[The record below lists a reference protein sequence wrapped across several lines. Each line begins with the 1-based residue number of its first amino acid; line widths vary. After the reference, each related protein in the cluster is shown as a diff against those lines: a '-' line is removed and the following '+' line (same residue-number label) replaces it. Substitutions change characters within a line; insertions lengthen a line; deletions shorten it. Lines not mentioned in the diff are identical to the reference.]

1 MNKRLSLI
9 LFFAL
14 FLSALSWAQSL
25 SGIITYDNG
34 DAVPYATVYINE
46 IRHGTTANIKGEY
59 LINLDPGSYTIFF
72 QSLGFSPTIKNVT
85 ITDQDLEMD
94 ITLSI
99 QYYIIPEVRIT
110 STGEDPAYAI
120 MRKAIGL
127 SPYYLN
133 QVDYYKAEVYIKGSF
148 VLRKIPKIMQRNLAV
163 NEEDIKVGEAYIIE
177 SINEIEFNAPDKY
190 VQRIIAQQSTLPD
203 AGNTDVSPMDV
214 VKASFYQPVLADVAI
229 SPLAPNAFA
238 HYKYRYEGSTPQGK
252 YVINK
257 ISVIPRRKSQQVFY
271 GTIYIIEDLWC
282 LHSLDLSNDNLA
294 GTINIKQVY
303 TPIIDDIWMPVSHM
317 FDINVSIV
325 GVKGDGEYGS
335 AITYNSVQPNTELE
349 KPSSIGVVDYTI
361 DESLLE
367 EKPLSQ
373 DQEKIEKIL
382 DKGELSNRD
391 MAKLS
396 RLMNKEAKEST
407 PDNASLE
414 IVSTRDFSVDEE
426 ANKRDSTYWNGIR
439 PIPLSDEEFKS
450 IRVSDSLKTISSARL
465 ARRAGEPGDSTEL
478 ENDNRFL
485 RTLSHISFGR
495 TFRNNDNSFSASY
508 GGILNID
515 KINFNTVEGFYYGT
529 DVLFRKRWENETVL
543 RILPGAEWAFA
554 SNRIRWRVNGSFH
567 YNRMKMAQFMFW
579 TGEETRD
586 FNRSRGISP
595 TLNMATSLMFKD
607 NYLKLY
613 NSKYATIAHRHE
625 IKNGLYA
632 EFRYDFERRNLVN
645 NNTDFSFW
653 KKDESYEPNIPSN
666 SYLPNPVISSLPYG
680 LQDHDR
686 HSGMV
691 QITWIPRQR
700 YRISNGI
707 KSPAGSDFPTFKL
720 DYLHG
725 QTVFQDNTQ
734 EGYDRIMFE
743 VSQNKS
749 VGAFAEYSWR
759 LKTGGFL
766 NNDGVQFQDFI
777 HFNSQPLP
785 LLLTNYRDVFM
796 LPAYYSMSTPDYF
809 AEAHFRFTTPY
820 LLIKL
825 LPILSNTL
833 MRENVSI
840 AYLYTPAVGHYTELG
855 YAISEILLL
864 GRIGVYVGF
873 DNLKYQ
879 STGFRFT
886 FIFD

>member
-1 MNKRLSLI
+1 
-9 LFFAL
+9 
-14 FLSALSWAQSL
+14 
-25 SGIITYDNG
+25 
-34 DAVPYATVYINE
+34 
-46 IRHGTTANIKGEY
+46 
-59 LINLDPGSYTIFF
+59 
-72 QSLGFSPTIKNVT
+72 
-85 ITDQDLEMD
+85 
-94 ITLSI
+94 
-99 QYYIIPEVRIT
+99 
-110 STGEDPAYAI
+110 
-120 MRKAIGL
+120 
-127 SPYYLN
+127 
-133 QVDYYKAEVYIKGSF
+133 
-148 VLRKIPKIMQRNLAV
+148 
-163 NEEDIKVGEAYIIE
+163 
-177 SINEIEFNAPDKY
+177 
-190 VQRIIAQQSTLPD
+190 
-203 AGNTDVSPMDV
+203 
-214 VKASFYQPVLADVAI
+214 
-229 SPLAPNAFA
+229 
-238 HYKYRYEGSTPQGK
+238 
-252 YVINK
+252 
-257 ISVIPRRKSQQVFY
+257 
-271 GTIYIIEDLWC
+271 
-282 LHSLDLSNDNLA
+282 
-294 GTINIKQVY
+294 
-303 TPIIDDIWMPVSHM
+303 
-317 FDINVSIV
+317 
-325 GVKGDGEYGS
+325 
-335 AITYNSVQPNTELE
+335 
-349 KPSSIGVVDYTI
+349 
-361 DESLLE
+361 
-367 EKPLSQ
+367 
-373 DQEKIEKIL
+373 
-382 DKGELSNRD
+382 
-391 MAKLS
+391 
-396 RLMNKEAKEST
+396 
-407 PDNASLE
+407 
-414 IVSTRDFSVDEE
+414 
-426 ANKRDSTYWNGIR
+426 
-439 PIPLSDEEFKS
+439 
-450 IRVSDSLKTISSARL
+450 
-465 ARRAGEPGDSTEL
+465 
-478 ENDNRFL
+478 
-485 RTLSHISFGR
+485 
-495 TFRNNDNSFSASY
+495 
-508 GGILNID
+508 
-515 KINFNTVEGFYYGT
+515 
-529 DVLFRKRWENETVL
+529 
-543 RILPGAEWAFA
+543 
-554 SNRIRWRVNGSFH
+554 
-567 YNRMKMAQFMFW
+567 
-579 TGEETRD
+579 
-586 FNRSRGISP
+586 
-595 TLNMATSLMFKD
+595 
-607 NYLKLY
+607 
-613 NSKYATIAHRHE
+613 
-625 IKNGLYA
+625 LYA

-855 YAISEILLL
+855 YAVSELLLL
-864 GRIGVYVGF
+864 GKIGVYVGF